1 MTNPTRSAGPP
12 APPTPPDDGT
22 RVPPGPARGAVQR
35 VLHRFAER
43 LARRPKTVI
52 LAWAVIIAL
61 CTPYALGLD
70 SVLTDQGASKVV
82 PGTSSARADELTK
95 KAFPHRSEREVT
107 VVVEA
112 PDVRGAQARTL
123 FAELD
128 ARIAKLRSD
137 GEVER
142 TSSAYTLYRDASAA
156 FLTGVRDRARAA
168 AGDPAGQRAFVDRE
182 VAGGRVPAALAG
194 PAREAATAPGAR
206 DVTRIAGTFAAQA
219 DWRAFPLPVPGDAVS
234 RLVADDG
241 RTALASVSYT
251 DKAGAD
257 PDVEWLRDTARALL
271 ADTGLGKDA
280 QVHVTGELALIH
292 DTYEKAEA
300 DNALMESVAYVIIF
314 VILLVF
320 FRALVPAILTLAV
333 IGLSMNV
340 SQAALHL
347 LGEQVTL
354 TQFTVTIMTF
364 VMLGAGVDY
373 SMLLSS
379 RYRQERLAGREP
391 REAAVHATVHAGESM
406 LLAAVAVALA
416 FGATLLSPVDWIPP
430 LGYGGLLGIPI
441 VLAAA
446 LTLTPCLLV
455 LLGDRFFALG
465 RDPLS
470 DLEHRGAMGRHLR
483 RTAEFARRRK
493 VWIVVAFLAATVPF
507 ALLVAGNR
515 STSDPVALSP
525 ATDSRDGFETV
536 ARQWG
541 DAAVM
546 PTIAVGRA
554 DPGVVRDGRL
564 TDAGREKV
572 ARLTERVAAV
582 PGVASVDSAT
592 HPFGKPWSQRQL
604 AEGGTLLDDYVAR
617 DGTLRFVVALDDD
630 PYSKDAAATVTRVE
644 RVVDQRA
651 NGVAALEIGGT
662 TQVDRQYGDALS
674 SSFWQMVVLVSVGVF
689 VMLVIT
695 LRSLFVPLRLIATIM
710 LSNVWAVG
718 LTVLIFHHWRGEA
731 IIDDLPIFLTVLM
744 MGLGMDYEIFLVTRV
759 RDLLRGGL
767 SQEEA
772 TLRAVV
778 DTGRV
783 INAAG
788 LVMAGSLGTMALSST
803 LMLQE
808 YGAGLGLAVLLD
820 ATVIRM
826 LFVPATLLLL
836 RKYNWWL
843 PGFGVRGRRLDKVPA
858 G

>member
-1 MTNPTRSAGPP
+1 MTNPTRAAGTP
-12 APPTPPDDGT
+12 APTPPPGDGDRT
-22 RVPPGPARGAVQR
+22 RPGPARGAVQR
-35 VLHRFAER
+35 ALHRFAER
-43 LARRPKTVI
+43 LAARPKTVI
-52 LAWAVIIAL
+52 AVWALLIAV
-61 CTPYALGLD
+61 CTPFAMGLD
-70 SVLTDQGASKVV
+70 DVLTDQGASKVV

-112 PDVRGAQARTL
+112 PDVRDGEVRSL

-128 ARIAKLRSD
+128 GRIAKLRGT

-142 TSSAYTLYRDASAA
+142 TSSAYTLYRDATAA
-156 FLTGVRDRARAA
+156 FLTQVRDGARAA
-168 AGDPAGQRAFVDRE
+168 ADDAKGRRAYVDRE
-182 VAGGRVPAALAG
+182 ADRGRIPAALAG
-194 PAREAATAPGAR
+194 PAREAAEAPGKAA
-206 DVTRIAGTFAAQA
+206 VPGIAGKFAAA
-219 DWRAFPLPVPGDAVS
+219 TDWRDYPLPVPGDAVA
-234 RLVADDG
+234 RLISDDG
-241 RTALASVSYT
+241 KSALASVSYT

-257 PDVEWLRDTARALL
+257 PDVEWLRDTARDLL
-271 ADTGLGKDA
+271 ADSGLGKSA
-280 QVHVTGELALIH
+280 EVHVTGELALIH
-292 DTYEKAEA
+292 DTYEQAEA
-300 DNALMESVAYVIIF
+300 DNSLMESVAYVIIF

-320 FRALVPAILTLAV
+320 FRALVPAVLTLAV

-340 SQAALHL
+340 SQAGLRL

-379 RYRQERLAGREP
+379 RYRQERLAGRPP

-430 LGYGGLLGIPI
+430 LGYGGLIGIPI

-455 LLGDRFFALG
+455 LLGDRFFAVG

-470 DLEHRGAMGRHLR
+470 DLEHKGAMGKHLR

-493 VWIVVAFLAATVPF
+493 VWIVVAFLAATIPF

-536 ARQWG
+536 TREWG

-554 DPGVVRDGRL
+554 ESGVVSDGRL
-564 TDAGREKV
+564 TPEGQAAV
-572 ARLTERVAAV
+572 ARLTDRIAAV

-592 HPFGKPWSQRQL
+592 HPFGTRWSDRQL
-604 AEGGTLLDDYVAR
+604 ADAGRLDDYVSR
-617 DGTLRFVVALDDD
+617 DGTLRFVIALDGD
-630 PYSKDAAATVTRVE
+630 PYAKAAGATVDRVE
-644 RVVDQRA
+644 RVTGEAGGSV
-651 NGVAALEIGGT
+651 GELEVGGT
-662 TQVDRQYGDALS
+662 TQVDRQYGSALS
-674 SSFWQMVVLVSVGVF
+674 SSFWQMVALVSVGVF
-689 VMLVIT
+689 VMLMFT
-695 LRSLFVPLRLIATIM
+695 LRSLLVPLRLIATIM

-759 RDLLRGGL
+759 RDLLRSGL

-772 TLRAVV
+772 TMRAVV

-843 PGFGVRGRRLDKVPA
+843 PSIGVRGRRLDKATA

>member
-1 MTNPTRSAGPP
+1 MTNPTRAVGPP
-12 APPTPPDDGT
+12 APAPPPGDGDRT
-22 RVPPGPARGAVQR
+22 RPGPARGAVQR
-35 VLHRFAER
+35 ALHRFAER
-43 LARRPKTVI
+43 LAARPKTVI
-52 LAWAVIIAL
+52 AVWALLIAV

-112 PDVRGAQARTL
+112 PDVRADEVRAL
-123 FAELD
+123 FAALD
-128 ARIAKLRSD
+128 GRIAKLRGT

-142 TSSAYTLYRDASAA
+142 TSSAYTLYRDATAA
-156 FLTGVRDRARAA
+156 FLTQVRDGARAA
-168 AGDPAGQRAFVDRE
+168 ADDAKGRRAHVDRE
-182 VAGGRVPAALAG
+182 ADRGRIPAALAG
-194 PAREAATAPGAR
+194 PAREAVEASDGAA
-206 DVTRIAGTFAAQA
+206 VTRIAGKFAAA
-219 DWRAFPLPVPGDAVS
+219 TDWRGYPLPVPGDAVA
-234 RLVADDG
+234 RLISEDG
-241 RTALASVSYT
+241 EYALASVSYT

-257 PDVEWLRDTARALL
+257 PDVEGLRDTARELL
-271 ADTGLGKDA
+271 ADSGLGKA
-280 QVHVTGELALIH
+280 AEVHVTGELALIH
-292 DTYEKAEA
+292 DTYEQAEA
-300 DNALMESVAYVIIF
+300 DNSLMESVAYVIIF

-340 SQAALHL
+340 SQAGLRL

-379 RYRQERLAGREP
+379 RYRQERLAGRPP

-430 LGYGGLLGIPI
+430 LGYGGLIGIPI

-455 LLGDRFFALG
+455 LLGDRFFAVG

-470 DLEHRGAMGRHLR
+470 DLEHKGAMGRHLR

-493 VWIVVAFLAATVPF
+493 VWIVVAFLAATIPF

-536 ARQWG
+536 AREWG

-554 DPGVVRDGRL
+554 ESGVVRDGRL
-564 TDAGREKV
+564 TPEGQAAV
-572 ARLTERVAAV
+572 ARLTDRIADV

-592 HPFGKPWSQRQL
+592 HPFGTRWSDRQL
-604 AEGGTLLDDYVAR
+604 AEAGPLDDYVSR
-617 DGTLRFVVALDDD
+617 DGTLRFVIALDDD
-630 PYSKDAAATVTRVE
+630 PYAEAAAATVDRVE
-644 RVVDQRA
+644 RVTAEASGSV
-651 NGVAALEIGGT
+651 GELEVGGT
-662 TQVDRQYGDALS
+662 TQVDRQYGAALS
-674 SSFWQMVVLVSVGVF
+674 SSFWQMVALVSVGVF
-689 VMLVIT
+689 VMLMFT
-695 LRSLFVPLRLIATIM
+695 LRSLLVPLRLIATIM

-772 TLRAVV
+772 TMRAVV

-843 PGFGVRGRRLDKVPA
+843 PGLGVRGRRLDKATA

>member
-1 MTNPTRSAGPP
+1 MTNPTRA
-12 APPTPPDDGT
+12 ADPPTPTP
-22 RVPPGPARGAVQR
+22 PPGRATAAPAAAAQGAVQR
-35 VLHRFAER
+35 ALHRFAER
-43 LARRPKTVI
+43 LAARPKTV
-52 LAWAVIIAL
+52 LAVWAVLIAL
-61 CTPYALGLD
+61 CTPYGLGLD
-70 SVLTDQGASKVV
+70 DALTDQGASKVV

-112 PDVRGAQARTL
+112 PDVRAADVRAL
-123 FAELD
+123 LADLD
-128 ARIAKLRSD
+128 ARLARLRAD
-137 GEVER
+137 GDVER
-142 TSSAYTLYRDASAA
+142 TSSAYTLYRDTAAA
-156 FLTGVRDRARAA
+156 FLTGVRKQARE
-168 AGDPAGQRAFVDRE
+168 AGDARAFVDRE
-182 VAGGRVPAALAG
+182 VRAGRVPAALAG
-194 PAREAATAPGAR
+194 AAREAATAPDDGAVR
-206 DVTRIAGTFAAQA
+206 RIAGDVATRS
-219 DWRAFPLPVPGDAVS
+219 DWTRFPLPVPEDAVA

-241 RTALASVSYT
+241 RATVASVSYT
-251 DKAGAD
+251 EAAGAD
-257 PDVEWLRDTARALL
+257 PDVEGLRELAGKAL
-271 ADTGLGKDA
+271 AAHAPGGGTE
-280 QVHVTGELALIH
+280 VHVTGELALIH
-292 DTYEKAEA
+292 DTYEKSEA
-300 DNALMESVAYVIIF
+300 DNSLMETVAYGIIL
-314 VILLVF
+314 VVLLVF
-320 FRALVPAILTLAV
+320 FRAVVPAVLTLAV

-379 RYRQERLAGREP
+379 RYRQERLAGRDP
-391 REAAVHATVHAGESM
+391 RDAVVHATVHAGESM

-430 LGYGGLLGIPI
+430 LGYGGLIGIPI

-465 RDPLS
+465 RDPLA
-470 DLEHRGAMGRHLR
+470 DMEHTGAMGGHLR
-483 RTAEFARRRK
+483 RTAEFAKRRK
-493 VWIVVAFLAATVPF
+493 VAIVLVFLAATVPF
-507 ALLVAGNR
+507 ALLVASHR

-525 ATDSRDGFETV
+525 ATDSREGFATV
-536 ARQWG
+536 ADRWG

-546 PTIAVGRA
+546 PTVALGRA
-554 DPGVVRDGRL
+554 APGVVEDGRL
-564 TDAGREKV
+564 TDRGRAAV
-572 ARLTERVAAV
+572 DRLTERLADV

-592 HPFGKPWSQRQL
+592 HPYGEEWSPAQL
-604 AEGGTLLDDYVAR
+604 AAAGPAIGEDYVAR

-630 PYSKDAAATVTRVE
+630 PYSEEAADTVRRVE
-644 RVVDQRA
+644 RVADDAGRE
-651 NGVAALEIGGT
+651 VAALEIGGT
-662 TQVDRQYGDALS
+662 TQVDRQYSAALRA
-674 SSFWQMVVLVSVGVF
+674 SFWQMVVLVSVGVF
-689 VMLVIT
+689 VMLMVT
-695 LRSLFVPLRLIATIM
+695 LRSLLVPLRLIATIM

-731 IIDDLPIFLTVLM
+731 VIDDLPIFLTVLM

-772 TLRAVV
+772 TMRAVV

-836 RKYNWWL
+836 HKYNWWL
-843 PGFGVRGRRLDKVPA
+843 PSLGRARHRPRKAAA

>member
-1 MTNPTRSAGPP
+1 MTNPTRAAGAP
-12 APPTPPDDGT
+12 APTPPGDGE
-22 RVPPGPARGAVQR
+22 RARPGPARGAVQR
-35 VLHRFAER
+35 ALHRFAER
-43 LARRPKTVI
+43 LAARPKTVI
-52 LAWAVIIAL
+52 AVWAVLIAV
-61 CTPYALGLD
+61 CTPYAMGLD
-70 SVLTDQGASKVV
+70 DVLTDQGASKVV

-95 KAFPHRSEREVT
+95 RAFPHRSEREVT

-112 PDVRGAQARTL
+112 PDVRGGEVRSL
-123 FAELD
+123 FAQLD
-128 ARIAKLRSD
+128 GRIAKLRGT

-142 TSSAYTLYRDASAA
+142 TSSAYTLYRDATAA
-156 FLTGVRDRARAA
+156 FLTEVRDGARAA
-168 AGDPAGQRAFVDRE
+168 ADDPKGRRAFVDRE
-182 VAGGRVPAALAG
+182 ADRGRIPAALAA
-194 PAREAATAPGAR
+194 PAREAAEAPDKAA
-206 DVTRIAGTFAAQA
+206 VPRIAGKFAAA
-219 DWRAFPLPVPGDAVS
+219 TDWRGYPLPVPGDAVA
-234 RLVADDG
+234 RLISEDG
-241 RTALASVSYT
+241 KSALASVSYT

-271 ADTGLGKDA
+271 ADSGLGKTA

-292 DTYEKAEA
+292 DTYEQAEA
-300 DNALMESVAYVIIF
+300 DNSLMESVAYVIIF

-320 FRALVPAILTLAV
+320 FRALVPAVLTLAV

-340 SQAALHL
+340 SQAGLHL

-379 RYRQERLAGREP
+379 RYRQERLAGRDP
-391 REAAVHATVHAGESM
+391 REAAIHATVHAGESM

-430 LGYGGLLGIPI
+430 LGYGGLIGIPI

-455 LLGDRFFALG
+455 LLGDRFFAVG

-470 DLEHRGAMGRHLR
+470 DLEHQGAMGRHLR

-493 VWIVVAFLAATVPF
+493 VWIVVAFLAATIPF

-536 ARQWG
+536 AREWG

-554 DPGVVRDGRL
+554 ESGVVRDGQL
-564 TDAGREKV
+564 TPEGRTAV
-572 ARLTERVAAV
+572 ARLTDRLGAV
-582 PGVASVDSAT
+582 TGVASVDSAT
-592 HPFGKPWSQRQL
+592 HPFGTRWSDRQL
-604 AEGGTLLDDYVAR
+604 ADAGRPLLDDYVSR
-617 DGTLRFVVALDDD
+617 DGTLRFVIALDDD
-630 PYSKDAAATVTRVE
+630 PYAKKAAATVDRVE
-644 RVVDQRA
+644 RVVAEADG
-651 NGVAALEIGGT
+651 GVGQLEVGGT
-662 TQVDRQYGDALS
+662 TQVDRQYGSALS
-674 SSFWQMVVLVSVGVF
+674 SSFWQMVALVSVGVF
-689 VMLVIT
+689 VMLMIT
-695 LRSLFVPLRLIATIM
+695 LRSLLVPLRLIATIM

-759 RDLLRGGL
+759 RDLLRSGL

-772 TLRAVV
+772 TMRAVV

-843 PGFGVRGRRLDKVPA
+843 PSLGIRRRRLDKATA